1 MVMKKRSKGYQNV
14 LNMLKNVIRIS
25 WNNLENN
32 TMTKKLINVEN

>member
-1 MVMKKRSKGYQNV
+1 MVMKKRWKGYQNV

-32 TMTKKLINVEN
+32 TLSKKLINVEN